1 MAVTRAEKDE
11 ELQDLERA
19 FRGTDSAIVVDYK
32 GLKVP
37 EVTELRR
44 QVRGARGQ
52 YKVVKNTL
60 AKRAL
65 KGTTFESLTEYF
77 SGTTAVAYS
86 GEDPVALA
94 KVLTTFAKTAPAL
107 QIKAAV
113 VQGRAIKAGE
123 VTELATMPGKPELYA
138 KLLFLLQAPMVQLV
152 SVLNAAPRDLMSVLV
167 QAETKRSESIGAGVG
182 DQIDGVSSPSP
193 EPLAPS
199 PDKDSG
205 F

>member
-1 MAVTRAEKDE
+1 MAVTRAVKEE
-11 ELQDLERA
+11 ELQQLEQS
-19 FRGTDSAIVVDYK
+19 FKGTDSAIVVDYK

-44 QVRGARGQ
+44 QVRGAKGQ

-60 AKRAL
+60 ARRAL
-65 KGTTFESLTEYF
+65 KGTSFEVLTEFF

-113 VQGRAIKAGE
+113 VQGRAIKAGD
-123 VTELATMPGKPELYA
+123 VTDLASLPGKPELYA

-167 QAETKRSESIGAGVG
+167 QAEKKKSEA
-182 DQIDGVSSPSP
+182 
-193 EPLAPS
+193 APQES
-199 PDKDSG
+199 EAAPA
-205 F
+205 

>member
-1 MAVTRAEKDE
+1 MAVTKAVKEE

-19 FRGTDSAIVVDYK
+19 FRSTESAIVVDYK

-44 QVRGARGQ
+44 QVRGAKAQ

-60 AKRAL
+60 ARRAL
-65 KGTTFESLTEYF
+65 KGTAFEALTEHF
-77 SGTTAVAYS
+77 AGTTAVAYA

-94 KVLTTFAKTAPAL
+94 KVLTTFAKTTPAL

-113 VQGRAIKAGE
+113 VQGRTIKPAE
-123 VTELATMPGKPELYA
+123 VTDLASLPGKPELYA

-167 QAETKRSESIGAGVG
+167 QYEKKKSES
-182 DQIDGVSSPSP
+182 
-193 EPLAPS
+193 
-199 PDKDSG
+199 
-205 F
+205 